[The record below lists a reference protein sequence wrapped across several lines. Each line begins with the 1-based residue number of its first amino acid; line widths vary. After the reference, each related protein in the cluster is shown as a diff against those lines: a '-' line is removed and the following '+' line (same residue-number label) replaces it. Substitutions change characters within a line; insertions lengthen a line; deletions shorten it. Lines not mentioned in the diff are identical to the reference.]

1 MWLKFCCS
9 DCTEKMNY
17 NVQLKMSCI
26 SGKGFL
32 HSGFWHLPK
41 YKIQKPHEV
50 LVQRGHHF
58 PLIAGE
64 TEAGDKKLSVLMPSG
79 IPSTALQDTS
89 EKDKS
94 SGKGHTAVGNLCLL
108 GQNLRVLVQLVSC
121 DLCMALGWCQLLSSQ
136 LRVQPQK
143 SGVFTCLGAAYLL
156 CHYETK
162 KNTLKEH

>member
-1 MWLKFCCS
+1 MWLKRCCS
-9 DCTEKMNY
+9 DCMEKMNY

-58 PLIAGE
+58 PLTAGE
-64 TEAGDKKLSVLMPSG
+64 TEAGDKKLSVPMPRG

-94 SGKGHTAVGNLCLL
+94 TVRGTQVWVTCASSARIWESWFSWCLVTFAWLWVGASSCAASSEHN
-108 GQNLRVLVQLVSC
+108 QRRV
-121 DLCMALGWCQLLSSQ
+121 
-136 LRVQPQK
+136 
-143 SGVFTCLGAAYLL
+143 VFSPA
-156 CHYETK
+156 
-162 KNTLKEH
+162 